1 MHHECAEID
10 HYENNVNT
18 LDQVILGQLR
28 CVTSDSSLTARKH
41 KVQTERKQS
50 RRLIVKAHG
59 NARKLP
65 KNVTSFSDSEFVVR
79 VLHNYAEQHAIILPG
94 RSSTQY
100 NANFKLLPSSDNK
113 AKIFE
118 TYMASFTNDMPL
130 KPVSSR
136 VFCNI
141 WKEICPKIVVMKP
154 KSDLCAFCQ
163 QHFTSGTAMASVPEE
178 TKMETIEKMR
188 SHLQLVAKERVFY
201 KGTIKKTT
209 ENFEDGDRSCV
220 RENNALRMAQ
230 IELLEMKRKFDA
242 LRVVE
247 TEKKM
252 MVALLQRKDE
262 DLKTLKSLLE
272 NERKEKMT
280 IINEKEHFEKEK
292 AEEVERI
299 NKENLRLKAE
309 LDKLNERIKSI
320 QFGAAVENLQACV
333 ELKRL
338 MLSKDRDGYQ
348 KLLEE
353 HNLLKKQNESLKN
366 EMGHLQWHGHSKS
379 THQCSFYSP
388 ITVSAQDKTISGVSD
403 HGEDTEGVQLVLRL
417 HQKVK
422 ELEKE
427 TIKLQKQMEEVEKEK
442 DGPCGDTAFTHVGFR
457 DGGGDTIL
465 TVVSFLFSTSD
476 CSGTATVVVD
486 TISASVACAAAV
498 IGLVAQADSD
508 VAGFDGAAI
517 VTEFDRDAVTICGS
531 VAALVVVSR
540 TYSLPAWLLSLQQL
554 EVENRRLHA
563 NMTKLQLSF
572 DDCCSNQTLDDGL
585 GREELLKQYIQLQ
598 LEVDRWREECI
609 QLHSILAKQT
619 EGLKNVA
626 SINYGSHV
634 HLINEVVELVL
645 AFEAQKKI
653 NRQLE
658 DELHQEKNKWQ
669 AEREQL
675 QQENEKLREE
685 NDNQHKLLPPSLT
698 KSPQTQ
704 TEAFMQHEIIRVT
717 SEKLV
722 LQEKLDLAKEELS
735 QCKNSLKLQTE
746 VLKDAGLFSS
756 KLDNNAE
763 TAENSIEE
771 VLVKRQGQRNNRR
784 GIRKNERHYQGI
796 FEFHKEDIIHIVRH
810 VIFELKPHIAVT
822 LLPGLP
828 AYILF
833 MCIRHADCQNDY
845 EKVRLLLT
853 ATIYTIEKVTKKGHD
868 DIDIMVLWLSNTS
881 LAGHIQEKIQPLVV
895 PAILEHEEIS
905 GLTSLIA
912 SGKRG
917 RAVMSSWDSEPFLG
931 VQKSLDALLQEL
943 NYIAGHIQEKIQP
956 LVVPAILEHEE
967 ISGLTSQIASGKRG
981 RAVLSS
987 WDSEPFLGVQ
997 KSLDAL
1003 LQELNYIYKIM
1014 GNHGV
1019 DPELTVQIFRQVFYF
1034 ICAISMNNLLLRK
1047 DLCHWSKGMQIRYNL
1062 SHLEQWCRDMRLQY
1076 TVVPTTLQPTIQ
1088 AAHLLQAR
1096 KLDEDVQHVCNMC
1109 DKLSM
1114 LQIAH
1119 CDGSYIVM
1127 HPLMLKT
1134 GLYTIWVRKKH
1145 IYKDL

>member
-1 MHHECAEID
+1 MEKTMFIHADNCVGQNKNNILLRYLARRISNNKNKRTVLSFMPVGHTQFACDWASGLLKKRFRVTYISSIQEFADCIEKSTSTTHVNSTVAVGNEIGQVA
-10 HYENNVNT
+10 VNT
-18 LDQVILGQLR
+18 YDWLNFLKDSNANKVPHITKYNHFEFNISSKGRVHCKLDIDGNEFVYCIFPNDNEPTGFPAAVIPPCMTRQRKQYPFKNIRTYCKENYKDITCLEVGSECEPETQV
-28 CVTSDSSLTARKH
+28 SDSKDPDEEPE
-41 KVQTERKQS
+41 QT
-50 RRLIVKAHG
+50 
-59 NARKLP
+59 
-65 KNVTSFSDSEFVVR
+65 
-79 VLHNYAEQHAIILPG
+79 
-94 RSSTQY
+94 
-100 NANFKLLPSSDNK
+100 
-113 AKIFE
+113 
-118 TYMASFTNDMPL
+118 
-130 KPVSSR
+130 
-136 VFCNI
+136 NI
-141 WKEICPKIVVMKP
+141 P
-154 KSDLCAFCQ
+154 
-163 QHFTSGTAMASVPEE
+163 
-178 TKMETIEKMR
+178 
-188 SHLQLVAKERVFY
+188 
-201 KGTIKKTT
+201 
-209 ENFEDGDRSCV
+209 V

-230 IELLEMKRKFDA
+230 IELLEVKRKFDA

-272 NERKEKMT
+272 NERKEKMI

-309 LDKLNERIKSI
+309 LDKLNERIKSN
-320 QFGAAVENLQACV
+320 QSGAAVENLQACV

-403 HGEDTEGVQLVLRL
+403 HGED
-417 HQKVK
+417 
-422 ELEKE
+422 
-427 TIKLQKQMEEVEKEK
+427 
-442 DGPCGDTAFTHVGFR
+442 

-486 TISASVACAAAV
+486 TTSASVACAAAV

-508 VAGFDGAAI
+508 V
-517 VTEFDRDAVTICGS
+517 TEFDRDA
-531 VAALVVVSR
+531 
-540 TYSLPAWLLSLQQL
+540 LQQL

-572 DDCCSNQTLDDGL
+572 NDCCSNQTLDDGP

-634 HLINEVVELVL
+634 HLINEVVQLVL

-685 NDNQHKLLPPSLT
+685 NDNQHKLLSPSLT

-717 SEKLV
+717 LEKLV

-746 VLKDAGLFSS
+746 VLKNAGLFSS

-763 TAENSIEE
+763 TAENSIDE
-771 VLVKRQGQRNNRR
+771 VLVKRQDQRNDRR
-784 GIRKNERHYQGI
+784 GIRKKERHYQGI
-796 FEFHKEDIIHIVRH
+796 FEFHKEDIRHIVRH
-810 VIFELKPHIAVT
+810 VIFELKPHISVT
-822 LLPGLP
+822 LLPGLS

-845 EKVRLLLT
+845 EKVQLLLT

-868 DIDIMVLWLSNTS
+868 DIDIMVLWLSNTVR
-881 LAGHIQEKIQPLVV
+881 LLHNLKQY
-895 PAILEHEEIS
+895 S
-905 GLTSLIA
+905 GDKTFQTENTSLQNEQCLQNFDLTEYREVL
-912 SGKRG
+912 SDT
-917 RAVMSSWDSEPFLG
+917 AVEIY
-931 VQKSLDALLQEL
+931 QSL
-943 NYIAGHIQEKIQP
+943 AGHIQEKIQP

-1062 SHLEQWCRDMRLQY
+1062 SHPEQWCRDIRLQY
-1076 TVVPTTLQPTIQ
+1076 TDVPIALQPIIQ

-1096 KLDEDVQHVCNMC
+1096 KLDKDVQHVCNMC

-1114 LQIAH
+1114 LQATLLMDTKFMFPVRFPFNPSKIKLE
-1119 CDGSYIVM
+1119 DIEV
-1127 HPLMLKT
+1127 PEVLNLPMLKK
-1134 GLYTIWVRKKH
+1134 V
-1145 IYKDL
+1145 